1 MESFILYLLI
11 LIIPLIA
18 QLNIN
23 STYAMYKGI
32 KNKKKLSGFE
42 VARKILDENGL
53 TDMYI
58 VEVRGN
64 LTDHYEPTQK
74 VVRLSSDVF
83 HGETIAAAAV
93 ASHECGHAIQD
104 KKGYSWFRIRSA
116 LCPVV
121 NFITYVAYILFLLSL
136 VLQLADMLIL
146 SIVMVLAGLVFQ
158 LVTLPV
164 EFDASKRAIEQ
175 MNKLVL
181 LDKTEVEGTKKV
193 LKAAAL
199 TYVASVLSSILN
211 LLRLIIIYNDENRN
225 R

>member
-1 MESFILYLLI
+1 MESIVLYILV

-23 STYAMYKGI
+23 ATYSRYKGE

-53 TDMYI
+53 KDMYI

-64 LTDHYEPTQK
+64 LTDHYDPNQK
-74 VVRLSSDVF
+74 VVRLSTDVF

-93 ASHECGHAIQD
+93 AAHECGHAIQD
-104 KKGYSWFRIRSA
+104 KENYSWMNIRSM
-116 LCPVV
+116 LCPIV
-121 NFITYVAYILFLLSL
+121 NFMTYLAYILFFISILL
-136 VLQLADMLIL
+136 QMADMLLLAIAL
-146 SIVMVLAGLVFQ
+146 VLFGLVFQ

-164 EFDASKRAIEQ
+164 EFDASKRANEQ
-175 MNKLVL
+175 MDKLSL
-181 LDKTEVEGTKKV
+181 LDENEIEGTKKV

-199 TYVASVLSSILN
+199 TYVASVLSSLLN
-211 LLRLIIIYNDENRN
+211 LFRLILAYSDDR
-225 R
+225 RR